1 MIDVVVWLVALG
13 VVAAVVVP
21 YALAFHRRGRRDAAR
36 KAEAR
41 DLGIDRPVAQYP
53 FINRETCI
61 GCGTCVDACPEGDVL
76 GLVNGTAAVINGL
89 RCVGHARCEQECPVG
104 AIQVGLGD
112 LSARSD
118 LPLLDDNYETSV
130 PGAFVVGEAGGMAL
144 VRFAVEQGRAA
155 VQAIAEQDGPRLR
168 SVPRTGSGAR
178 AVPDLLIIGA
188 GPAGIAAALEA
199 RKQGLSAVVIEQEKD
214 LGGSIL
220 HYPRRKLVLTQPV
233 ELPLWGWIDREEY
246 TKEELL
252 EILETCLREHSLDVR
267 FGSRVEHVTRED
279 GGFRVVTAAGEIRAR
294 RVVLAPGRRGTP
306 RKLGVPGEDLP
317 KVMYRLLDA
326 DSYRG
331 CRILVVGGGDSA
343 VEAAI
348 GLAREGHNEVVLSY
362 RRDRLLR
369 IKQKNAARVDE
380 LIAAGHLRPLYSST
394 VTRIAE
400 GEVELAVAAETVT
413 LENDHVFVFI
423 GGMPPLPL
431 LQSVGMEFGGSSRDE
446 HGDPDVAAAGL
457 AG

>member
-1 MIDVVVWLVALG
+1 MD
-13 VVAAVVVP
+13 
-21 YALAFHRRGRRDAAR
+21 
-36 KAEAR
+36 E
-41 DLGIDRPVAQYP
+41 RPP
-53 FINRETCI
+53 
-61 GCGTCVDACPEGDVL
+61 
-76 GLVNGTAAVINGL
+76 
-89 RCVGHARCEQECPVG
+89 G
-104 AIQVGLGD
+104 AD
-112 LSARSD
+112 LSQPTHRQTPPKLIKRILYTYYWRPAGS
-118 LPLLDDNYETSV
+118 PGSLLD
-130 PGAFVVGEAGGMAL
+130 
-144 VRFAVEQGRAA
+144 
-155 VQAIAEQDGPRLR
+155 I
-168 SVPRTGSGAR
+168 
-178 AVPDLLIIGA
+178 
-188 GPAGIAAALEA
+188 LEA
-199 RKQGLSAVVIEQEKD
+199 
-214 LGGSIL
+214 
-220 HYPRRKLVLTQPV
+220 
-233 ELPLWGWIDREEY
+233 
-246 TKEELL
+246 
-252 EILETCLREHSLDVR
+252 CLREHSLDVR
-267 FGSRVEHVTRED
+267 FGARVEHVTRED

-326 DSYRG
+326 DSYRD

-380 LIAAGHLRPLYSST
+380 LIAAGYLRPLYSST

-400 GEVELAVAAETVT
+400 GEVELAVATGTVT

-431 LQSVGMEFGGSSRDE
+431 LQSVGMEFGGPSRDE
-446 HGDPDVAAAGL
+446 RGDPDAAATGL